1 MTNAAK
7 KVCRGCPV
15 RIDCLLYATET
26 QQEYGVWGAAT
37 EPERRR
43 LRRKLR
49 GVKSNA
55 AILKIL
61 ASS

>member
-49 GVKSNA
+49 GRQ
-55 AILKIL
+55 IQRRHPEDPGF
-61 ASS
+61 